1 MLELFNTAQIITW
14 IGTAGVIFGSGKVLM
29 NGMKHAINETRRDVR
44 EIKANQT
51 ATDVKVG
58 VLNERTLNI
67 AETVSRLEA
76 RIE

>member
-1 MLELFNTAQIITW
+1 MLELFDTAQIITW

-29 NGMKHAINETRRDVR
+29 NGMKQAINETRRDVR
-44 EIKANQT
+44 EIKVNQT

>member
-29 NGMKHAINETRRDVR
+29 NGMKQAIHETRRDVR

>member
-1 MLELFNTAQIITW
+1 MFEAIGTETLVTW
-14 IGTAGVIFGSGKVLM
+14 VGTAGVIFGSMRVTM
-29 NGMKHAINETRRDVR
+29 NGMKQAVRETRRDVR

-58 VLNERTLNI
+58 VLNERTQNI